1 MARYKGHVFGIT
13 PNVSFRR
20 SAFDMSYRTLTSMN
34 MGELI
39 PTYVQSV
46 VPGDSFKL
54 TDKALIRMSSALI
67 KPIMDNI
74 YMDTYYFFVPY
85 RLCYKDFEKVVA
97 GSEPDDYSAYPTEY
111 KVPTFSG
118 GVNESVSSGSLGDYF
133 GFPLGEMPT
142 GVSLLKFRAYALV
155 WNYWFRNENIENSV
169 DVSTGNQTSN
179 EKMNNN
185 PWSVTNY
192 TGRPAPVSKFHDYF
206 TTCLPNTQKGGSVP
220 LPLRGS
226 LLDGNMPIVSNPNLS
241 ATSDALQEKHGVVM
255 PYWYQVDGKGNIVA
269 KAGGSLG
276 TGKGHNVFVN
286 EDSNFGFDPTPAAGD
301 TTDNAL
307 MGASLEGDLSAITST
322 VNDLRLAFQKQKYLE
337 RLAIAGGRYQ
347 EYLKGMFGVTG
358 GDARLQVPELLG
370 GKRIRLNVTQVEQTS
385 EGTNESPL
393 ANLAG
398 YSQSFGKSG
407 FSKSFTEFGV
417 ILGLSC
423 IRQEHTYQQGYER
436 DNFRSKRF
444 DFYNPLFAHIGEQP
458 VYTKELYFAHGQDE
472 EEIFGYN
479 EAFADMRYR
488 PNQVSGQMRSAA
500 TNSFDIWHLADN
512 YNSAP
517 TLTGSFLNETPI
529 YLDRALAAEST
540 QGYNQFLLDIEHE
553 NRAVRVLPT
562 YGTPGLID
570 HM

>member
-1 MARYKGHVFGIT
+1 MARYKGHVFGVT

-20 SAFDMSYRTLTSMN
+20 SSFDMSYRTLLSMD
-34 MGELI
+34 MGKLI

-97 GSEPDDYSAYPTEY
+97 GAEPDEYSSHPTEY
-111 KVPTFSG
+111 TVPTFVKG
-118 GVNESVSSGSLGDYF
+118 AKVVSGSLADYF
-133 GFPLGEMPT
+133 GFPLGDMPD
-142 GVSLLKFRAYALV
+142 GVSTLKFRAYALV

-169 DVSTGNQTSN
+169 SVSNGASTVYETVNG
-179 EKMNNN
+179 N
-185 PWSVTNY
+185 PWSVRNY
-192 TGRPAPVSKFHDYF
+192 CGMPAPVSKFHDYF

-226 LLDGNMPIVSNPNLS
+226 LLDGNMPIISSSKVPP
-241 ATSDALQEKHGVVM
+241 TSDGSASNHGIVK
-255 PYWYQVDGKGNIVA
+255 PYWYKLDGNNVVSLASQGVVPGN
-269 KAGGSLG
+269 
-276 TGKGHNVFVN
+276 GHNVYIN
-286 EDSNFGFDPTPAAGD
+286 SQSNLGFDPTPETGD
-301 TTDNAL
+301 TTDQAF

-385 EGTNESPL
+385 ESTTESPL
-393 ANLAG
+393 ASLAG
-398 YSQSFGKSG
+398 FSQTFGKSG

-436 DNFRSKRF
+436 DNFRTKRF

-458 VYTKELYFAHGQDE
+458 VYT
-472 EEIFGYN
+472 
-479 EAFADMRYR
+479 
-488 PNQVSGQMRSAA
+488 
-500 TNSFDIWHLADN
+500 
-512 YNSAP
+512 
-517 TLTGSFLNETPI
+517 
-529 YLDRALAAEST
+529 DRKS
-540 QGYNQFLLDIEHE
+540 
-553 NRAVRVLPT
+553 VV
-562 YGTPGLID
+562 
-570 HM
+570 